1 MSDEHQQTH
10 EKEPKF
16 TSKDRGMS
24 QTNGSS
30 SKEDFQRDAAGFLSY
45 LDKIF
50 TEWFVVKAPALPVN
64 VKEGL
69 VKYLPIL
76 NLIGL
81 IISGVALLSA
91 VSIILISIGLIGRF
105 GGYYSNIYTG
115 NTLTISFVTL
125 LLGVVSFYFS
135 YKAQLGLNTQKKS
148 AWMNLW
154 YAQLVGVVSTIVSSF
169 FGNGFFLF
177 SLIVG
182 LAFNALFMY
191 LLYQL
196 KKYYKG

>member
-1 MSDEHQQTH
+1 MQDENQQNH

-24 QTNGSS
+24 HGVGTS
-30 SKEDFQRDAAGFLSY
+30 SKEDFQKDAAGFLSY

-81 IISGVALLSA
+81 IISGFVIFSSL
-91 VSIILISIGLIGRF
+91 SIIFYSVAGIRQF
-105 GGYYSNIYTG
+105 GGYYPTLYTG
-115 NTLTISFVTL
+115 NLLTMYFISMLF
-125 LLGVVSFYFS
+125 SIIMFYFN
-135 YKAQLGLNTQKKS
+135 YRAQLGLNTQKKS
-148 AWMNLW
+148 AWTNLW
-154 YAQLVGVVSTIVSSF
+154 YAQLVGIISTIVSSL

-177 SLIVG
+177 SLVFG

-196 KKYYKG
+196 RKYYKG

>member
-1 MSDEHQQTH
+1 MQDEHQQNH

-16 TSKDRGMS
+16 TSKDRGVS
-24 QTNGSS
+24 HANGAS
-30 SKEDFQRDAAGFLSY
+30 SKEDFQKDAAGFLSY

-81 IISGVALLSA
+81 IISGLALLSA
-91 VSIILISIGLIGRF
+91 VSIILTSIGLIGRF
-105 GGYYSNIYTG
+105 VGYYSSIYTG
-115 NTLTISFVTL
+115 NLLVLTVVN
-125 LLGVVSFYFS
+125 LGLGIVSFYFN

-154 YAQLVGVVSTIVSSF
+154 YAQLVGVVSTIVSAV
-169 FGNGFFLF
+169 FGGGFFF
-177 SLIVG
+177 SLIFG

-191 LLYQL
+191 FLYQL

>member
-1 MSDEHQQTH
+1 MSDDHQQTQ

-24 QTNGSS
+24 HTTGPS
-30 SKEDFQRDAAGFLSY
+30 SKEDFQKDAAGFLSY

-50 TEWFVVKAPALPVN
+50 TEWFVAKSPALPVN

-81 IISGVALLSA
+81 IISGLALLSA
-91 VSIILISIGLIGRF
+91 VSIILTSIGLIGRF
-105 GGYYSNIYTG
+105 VSYYSSIYTG
-115 NTLTISFVTL
+115 NLLVLTVVTL
-125 LLGVVSFYFS
+125 GLGIVSFYFN

-154 YAQLVGVVSTIVSSF
+154 YAQLVGVASTIVSAV
-169 FGNGFFLF
+169 FGGGFFF
-177 SLIVG
+177 SLIFG

>member
-1 MSDEHQQTH
+1 MSDDHQQTQ

-24 QTNGSS
+24 HTTGPS
-30 SKEDFQRDAAGFLSY
+30 SKEDFQKDAAGFLSY

-50 TEWFVVKAPALPVN
+50 TEWFVAKSPALPVN

-76 NLIGL
+76 NLIWL
-81 IISGVALLSA
+81 IITGAGLLTA
-91 VSIILISIGLIGRF
+91 CFSIIRSIGWINQL
-105 GGYYSNIYTG
+105 GGYYTTLYTG
-115 NTLTISFVTL
+115 NLLVISIVTFVF
-125 LLGVVSFYFS
+125 SCIAFYFS

-154 YAQLVGVVSTIVSSF
+154 YAQLVGVVSTIVSSL

-177 SLIVG
+177 SLMFG

>member
-24 QTNGSS
+24 QTTGPS
-30 SKEDFQRDAAGFLSY
+30 SKEDFQKDAAGFLSY

-50 TEWFVVKAPALPVN
+50 TDWFVVKAPALPVN

-81 IISGVALLSA
+81 IIGGFALLSS
-91 VSIILISIGLIGRF
+91 VSIILYSLGWVGRF
-105 GGYYSNIYTG
+105 GSYYAAPYVG
-115 NTLTISFVTL
+115 NLLVMYMITFV
-125 LLGVVSFYFS
+125 LGAIALYFS
-135 YKAQLGLNTQKKS
+135 YKAQLGLNQQKKS

-154 YAQLVGVVSTIVSSF
+154 YAQLVGMVSTIVSSL
-169 FGNGFFLF
+169 FGNGFFLVNLVF
-177 SLIVG
+177 G

-196 KKYYKG
+196 RKYYKG